1 MRIFR
6 DVKEIDEIPADL
18 ACAHFWTLFIGV
30 NTTFMPLW
38 PDTTGLSYSIPTV
51 TFTPVGTK
59 SSLPLVLSFLFSV
72 HLGHISNTKRILV

>member
-6 DVKEIDEIPADL
+6 DVKEIDEIP
-18 ACAHFWTLFIGV
+18 G
-30 NTTFMPLW
+30 

>member
-6 DVKEIDEIPADL
+6 DVKEIDEIP
-18 ACAHFWTLFIGV
+18 G
-30 NTTFMPLW
+30 

-59 SSLPLVLSFLFSV
+59 SSPTGPVLSLFGT
-72 HLGHISNTKRILV
+72 LGAYLKH